1 MTVRGKQDRRVR
13 TLPTAL
19 IDDVGR
25 VPPVRI
31 NQAPSDLHRRAVI
44 ASPLSN
50 RLKELLHNAR
60 VSKKSGQVQRRQHL
74 RSPRLSNVHRAA
86 KFV

>member
-31 NQAPSDLHRRAVI
+31 NQAPSRINQAPSDLHRRAVI

-50 RLKELLHNAR
+50 RLEKLLHNAR
-60 VSKKSGQVQRRQHL
+60 VSKKSGHVQSRN
-74 RSPRLSNVHRAA
+74 SEE
-86 KFV
+86 